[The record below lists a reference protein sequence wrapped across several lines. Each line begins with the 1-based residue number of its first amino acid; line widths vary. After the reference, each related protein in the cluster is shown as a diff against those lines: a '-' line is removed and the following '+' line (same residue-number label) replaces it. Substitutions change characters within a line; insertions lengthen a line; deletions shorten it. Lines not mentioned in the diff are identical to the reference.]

1 MRYSLFAVGLAA
13 PLVLAVA
20 AVHAEDAPASRAR
33 GSFNP
38 DVSLI
43 LSGSYAHLS
52 NDPDGY
58 AIPGFMLGAETGP
71 GPRGLS
77 LGESELVL
85 SANVDDIFYG
95 QFTAA
100 VTPENEIEVEEAYV
114 QAVGLAPGVTL
125 RAGRFFSGIG
135 YLNGQHP
142 HAWDFADTA
151 LPYRAMLANQYGD
164 DGVRLTWLAPTDL
177 FIELGG
183 EWLRGANFPAGG
195 DANDGQGAASA
206 FMHIGGDVG
215 DSHAWRAGLSYLR
228 ALADQRLSGAIDT
241 APDAFS
247 GESRVA
253 IADLVWKWAPN
264 GNPRERNFK
273 FQAEYLKRDEDG
285 ELTCEDNSADGG
297 ACTGLSDAYTS
308 AQSGWYAQGVY
319 QFMPRWRVG
328 YRYDRLDPG
337 TPDYGVNNAAIEATD
352 YHPYRHSV
360 MADYSP
366 SEYSRLRL
374 QYTRDETMQDE
385 ADNVWI
391 LQYIMSLGAH
401 GAHKF

>member
-13 PLVLAVA
+13 PLVLAGA
-20 AVHAEDAPASRAR
+20 PVHAEEASRAR

-52 NDPDGY
+52 NDPDVY
-58 AIPGFMLGAETGP
+58 AIPGFMLGSETGP

-77 LGESELVL
+77 LGESELIL
-85 SANVDDIFYG
+85 SANVDDMFYG

-100 VTPENEIEVEEAYV
+100 VTPENEVEVEEAFI

-135 YLNGQHP
+135 YLNSQHP

-206 FMHIGGDVG
+206 FVRVGGDVG
-215 DSHAWRAGLSYLR
+215 DSHAWRAGLSVLR

-253 IADLVWKWAPN
+253 IADLVWKWAPH
-264 GNPRERNFK
+264 GNARDRHFR
-273 FQAEYLKRDEDG
+273 FQAEYLWRTEDG
-285 ELTCEDNSADGG
+285 TFTADVNGV
-297 ACTGLSDAYTS
+297 APVADAYRAT
-308 AQSGWYAQGVY
+308 QSGWYAQAVY
-319 QFMPRWRVG
+319 QFVPRWRVG
-328 YRYDRLDPG
+328 LRYDQLRSHELEAG
-337 TPDYGVNNAAIEATD
+337 ANAALFDTGGWVPRRASAMLD
-352 YHPYRHSV
+352 WSHS
-360 MADYSP
+360 
-366 SEYSRLRL
+366 EFSRVRV
-374 QYTRDETMQDE
+374 QVTRDRSQPDAGSE
-385 ADNVWI
+385 VRV
-391 LQYIMSLGAH
+391 QYIMSLGAH
-401 GAHKF
+401 GAHAF